1 MPPPFDA
8 SPSGRRSTG
17 FSCAE
22 LVIVVGLMATLSA
35 FAVPQILA
43 GVDEL
48 RAAGAARYLSA
59 RIHRARMDAVRR
71 SVDVGLQFAQ
81 TSSGY
86 TYEEH
91 VDGNGDG
98 LRARDIARGIDPPV
112 WRAERLFDNFSG
124 IDFGVTTDIPAVEAG
139 GDPPGLDPIKL
150 GGSNILSFSA
160 LGTST
165 SGSLYIRSRRGAQY
179 VIRVFGDTGKT
190 RLLKFNPGTRRWLPL

>member
-1 MPPPFDA
+1 MPLPFDA
-8 SPSGRRSTG
+8 SPHGSRSTG
-17 FSCAE
+17 FSFAE

-35 FAVPQILA
+35 FAVPQILV

-48 RAAGAARYLSA
+48 RTVGAARYVST
-59 RIHRARMDAVRR
+59 RVQRARMDAVRR
-71 SVDVGLQFAQ
+71 SVDVGLQFTQ

-86 TYEEH
+86 TFDEH
-91 VDGNGDG
+91 VDGNGNG
-98 LRARDIARGIDPPV
+98 LRARDIERGIDPQV
-112 WRAERLFDNFSG
+112 WPAERLFDNFSG
-124 IDFGVTTDIPAVEAG
+124 IDFGVTTDVPAVEAG
-139 GDPPGLDPIKL
+139 GDPPGIDPIRL
-150 GGSNILSFSA
+150 GGSDILSFSA